1 MPAYKTKVKPLTG
14 TNYKEISKKTL
25 GFYKQIQKKSKRRP
39 YIRSAY
45 FNKEK
50 IFLGLFWSHLYQK
63 NYWDQTRRM
72 RFFECGLELITK
84 SRFEPISKENPNKND
99 EILHR
104 FSGITPNNEIFFVQI
119 KEVKKNSQKWLIS
132 IFPLEK

>member
-1 MPAYKTKVKPLTG
+1 MPAYKTKAKPFTG
-14 TNYKEISKKTL
+14 TNYKEISKKAFGL
-25 GFYKQIQKKSKRRP
+25 FRQIKKKSKRRP

-63 NYWDQTRRM
+63 NYWDQARRM
-72 RFFECGLELITK
+72 RFFECGLELILK

-104 FSGITPNNEIFFVQI
+104 FSGITPSNEIFFVQI
-119 KEVKKNSQKWLIS
+119 KEMKKNGQKWLIS
-132 IFPLEK
+132 IFPVEK

>member
-1 MPAYKTKVKPLTG
+1 VPLTG
-14 TNYKEISKKTL
+14 TNYKEISKKASRL
-25 GFYKQIQKKSKRRP
+25 YKQIQKKSKRRP

-50 IFLGLFWSHLYQK
+50 VFLGLFWSHLYQK

-84 SRFEPISKENPNKND
+84 SRFEPIFKENPNKKD

-132 IFPLEK
+132 IFPVDK